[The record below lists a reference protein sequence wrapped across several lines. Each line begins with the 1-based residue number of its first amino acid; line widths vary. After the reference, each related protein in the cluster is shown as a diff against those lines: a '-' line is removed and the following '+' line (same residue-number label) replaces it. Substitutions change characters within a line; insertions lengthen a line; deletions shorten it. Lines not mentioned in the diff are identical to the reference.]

1 MRKGFYYGVRLLLL
15 FLIVASLTPS
25 TMGAQTNGLIIM
37 ITDFGFKDFY
47 VGAMK
52 GAMYQVFPQAKI
64 DEISH
69 KISKFDIKEGAYTLA
84 KAAPE
89 FPLGTV
95 FVGVIDPGV
104 GTQRKPIVMK
114 TKSGNY
120 FVAPDNGLL
129 TLIGDSMGVAEVR
142 EITNR
147 DIMRQAVQSSTFH
160 GRDIFGPTAAHLAK
174 GFAFEK
180 VGPVLKEYVQLPIS
194 FAKIGDSAIIGQ
206 IDVIDEYGNTITNIR
221 PDLFEELEIQGGQTL
236 EIEFGNQQKIRCKY
250 VKAYGDV
257 PVGDYV
263 GLFGSGGVFEVAINQ
278 GNLAEE
284 LKLDATGK
292 CIVRKV
298 AYSDRNAEK

>member
-1 MRKGFYYGVRLLLL
+1 MKKYFCSGVRLLSL
-15 FLIVASLTPS
+15 FLMITSLTPT

-37 ITDFGFKDFY
+37 ITDFGAKDFY

-52 GAMYQVFPQAKI
+52 GAMYKVFLQAKI

-69 KISKFDIKEGAYTLA
+69 GVSKFDIKEGAYTLA

-89 FPLGTV
+89 FPTGTV

-104 GTQRKPIVMK
+104 GTQRKPIAMK
-114 TKSGNY
+114 TENGNY

-129 TLIGDSMGVAEVR
+129 TLIGGSMGVAEVR

-147 DIMRQAVQSSTFH
+147 DIMRQDVQSSTFH
-160 GRDIFGPTAAHLAK
+160 GRDIFGPAAAYLAK

-180 VGPVLKEYVQLPIS
+180 IGPVLKEYVQLPIS
-194 FAKIGDSAIIGQ
+194 FAKIVDDAIVGQ
-206 IDVIDEYGNTITNIR
+206 IDVIDEYGNVITNIR
-221 PDLFEELEIQGGQTL
+221 PDLFEKLAILRGQT
-236 EIEFGNQQKIRCKY
+236 IEVEFSHQSSVSCTY
-250 VKAYGDV
+250 VKAYGDA
-257 PVGDYV
+257 PVGSGV

-284 LKLDATGK
+284 LKLEATGK

-298 AYSDRNAEK
+298 SD

>member
-1 MRKGFYYGVRLLLL
+1 MTKCFCYGVRLLLL
-15 FLIVASLTPS
+15 LLIVASLTPT
-25 TMGAQTNGLIIM
+25 TMGDQTNGLIIM

-52 GAMYQVFPQAKI
+52 GAIYKVFPQAKI

-69 KISKFDIKEGAYTLA
+69 KVSKFDIKEGAYTLA

-89 FPLGTV
+89 FPIGTV

-114 TKSGNY
+114 TKNGNY

-129 TLIGDSMGVAEVR
+129 TLIGETMDVVEVR
-142 EITNR
+142 EITNP
-147 DIMRQAVQSSTFH
+147 DVMRQDIQSSTFH

-180 VGPVLKEYVQLPIS
+180 VGPVLKEYVRLPIS
-194 FAKIGDSAIIGQ
+194 FAKVVEGTIVGQ
-206 IDVIDEYGNTITNIR
+206 IDVIDEYGNAITNIR
-221 PDLFEELEIQGGQTL
+221 PALFEELGIQGGKT
-236 EIEFGNQQKIRCKY
+236 IEVEFSTQQKIRCKY

-263 GLFGSGGVFEVAINQ
+263 GLFGSSGVFEVAINQ
-278 GNLAEE
+278 GDLAKQ
-284 LKLDATGK
+284 LKLETSEEI
-292 CIVRKV
+292 IVHKV
-298 AYSDRNAEK
+298 SD

>member
-1 MRKGFYYGVRLLLL
+1 MRKCFCYGVRLLLM
-15 FLIVASLTPS
+15 FLIVTSLTPT

-52 GAMYQVFPQAKI
+52 GAMYKVFPQAKI

-69 KISKFDIKEGAYTLA
+69 GVSKFDIKEGAYTLA

-89 FPLGTV
+89 FPTGTV

-104 GTQRKPIVMK
+104 GTQRKPIAMK
-114 TKSGNY
+114 TKNGNY

-129 TLIGDSMGVAEVR
+129 TLIDGSMGVAEVR

-147 DIMRQAVQSSTFH
+147 DVMRQDVQSSTFH
-160 GRDIFGPTAAHLAK
+160 GRDIFGPAAAHLAK

-180 VGPVLKEYVQLPIS
+180 IGPVLKEYVQLPIS
-194 FAKIGDSAIIGQ
+194 FAKIVDDTIVGQ
-206 IDVIDEYGNTITNIR
+206 IDVIDEYGNVITNIR
-221 PDLFEELEIQGGQTL
+221 PDLFEGLGIQGDQTL
-236 EIEFGNQQKIRCKY
+236 EIEFNHQRKIRCKY

-257 PVGDYV
+257 PVGSGV

-278 GNLAEE
+278 GNLAED
-284 LKLDATGK
+284 LKLEATGK
-292 CIVRKV
+292 CIVRKE
-298 AYSDRNAEK
+298 SD

>member
-1 MRKGFYYGVRLLLL
+1 MRKCFCYGARLLFL
-15 FLIVASLTPS
+15 FLIVTSLTPT

-37 ITDFGFKDFY
+37 ITDFGAKDFY
-47 VGAMK
+47 IGAMK
-52 GAMYQVFPQAKI
+52 GAMYKVFPQAKI

-69 KISKFDIKEGAYTLA
+69 EVSKFDIKEGAYTLA

-104 GTQRKPIVMK
+104 GTQRKPIVMR
-114 TKSGNY
+114 TKDGNY

-129 TLIGDSMGVAEVR
+129 TLISGSMGVAEVR

-147 DIMRQAVQSSTFH
+147 DVMRKDVQSSTFH
-160 GRDIFGPTAAHLAK
+160 GRDIFGPAAAHLAK

-194 FAKIGDSAIIGQ
+194 FAKVVNDAIVGQ
-206 IDVIDEYGNTITNIR
+206 IDVIDEYGNVITNIR
-221 PDLFEELEIQGGQTL
+221 PDLFEGLDIQGGQTI
-236 EIEFGNQQKIRCKY
+236 EIEFSNQRKIRCKY

-257 PVGDYV
+257 PAGDYV
-263 GLFGSGGVFEVAINQ
+263 GLFGSGGVFEAAINQ
-278 GNLAEE
+278 GNLAEH
-284 LKLDATGK
+284 LKLGTAVELT
-292 CIVRKV
+292 VRKV
-298 AYSDRNAEK
+298 SN

>member
-1 MRKGFYYGVRLLLL
+1 MKKCFCYGVRLLLL
-15 FLIVASLTPS
+15 LLIVASLTPA

-52 GAMYQVFPQAKI
+52 GAMYKVFPQAKI

-69 KISKFDIKEGAYTLA
+69 EVSKFDIKEGAYTFA

-89 FPLGTV
+89 FPIGTV

-104 GTQRKPIVMK
+104 GTQRKSIVMK
-114 TKSGNY
+114 TENGNY

-129 TLIGDSMGVAEVR
+129 TLIGETMGVAEVR

-147 DIMRQAVQSSTFH
+147 DVMRQDIQSSTFH

-174 GFAFEK
+174 GFDFEK
-180 VGPVLKEYVQLPIS
+180 VGPVLKEYVRLPIS
-194 FAKIGDSAIIGQ
+194 FAKVVDDAIVGQ
-206 IDVIDEYGNTITNIR
+206 IDVIDEYGNAIMNIR
-221 PDLFEELEIQGGQTL
+221 PDLFERLGIQGGQTI
-236 EIEFGNQQKIRCKY
+236 EIEFGNQQKMRCKY

-257 PVGDYV
+257 PVGHYV

-278 GNLAEE
+278 GNLAKKLRLAVSEE
-284 LKLDATGK
+284 

-298 AYSDRNAEK
+298 LD

>member
-1 MRKGFYYGVRLLLL
+1 MRKCFCYGVRLLFM
-15 FLIVASLTPS
+15 FLIIASLTRP

-37 ITDFGFKDFY
+37 ITDFGVKDFY

-52 GAMYQVFPQAKI
+52 GAMYKVFLQAKI

-69 KISKFDIKEGAYTLA
+69 GVSKFDIKEGAYTLA

-89 FPLGTV
+89 FPTGTV

-114 TKSGNY
+114 TENGNY

-147 DIMRQAVQSSTFH
+147 DVMRQDVQSSTFH
-160 GRDIFGPTAAHLAK
+160 GRDIFGPAAAHLAS

-180 VGPVLKEYVQLPIS
+180 IGPVLTEYVQLPIS
-194 FAKIGDSAIIGQ
+194 FAKIDNGKIVGQ
-206 IDVIDEYGNTITNIR
+206 IDVIDEYGNVITNIR
-221 PDLFEELEIQGGQTL
+221 PDLFEKLGIQRGHALEV
-236 EIEFGNQQKIRCKY
+236 EFSHQKSVLCKY
-250 VKAYGDV
+250 VKAYGDA
-257 PVGDYV
+257 PVGSGV
-263 GLFGSGGVFEVAINQ
+263 GLFGSGGVFEIAINQ
-278 GNLAEE
+278 GNLADE
-284 LKLDATGK
+284 LNLAGTEK
-292 CIVRKV
+292 CTVRKQP
-298 AYSDRNAEK
+298 D

>member
-1 MRKGFYYGVRLLLL
+1 MKKCFCYGVRLLLL
-15 FLIVASLTPS
+15 LLIVVGLTPV

-52 GAMYQVFPQAKI
+52 GAMYKVFPQAKI

-69 KISKFDIKEGAYTLA
+69 GVSKFDIKEGAYTLA

-89 FPLGTV
+89 FPTGTV

-104 GTQRKPIVMK
+104 GTQRKPIAMK
-114 TKSGNY
+114 TKNENY
-120 FVAPDNGLL
+120 FIAPDNGLL
-129 TLIGDSMGVAEVR
+129 TLIGETMGVVEVR

-147 DIMRQAVQSSTFH
+147 DVMRQDVQSSTFH
-160 GRDIFGPTAAHLAK
+160 GRDIFGPAAAHLAK
-174 GFAFEK
+174 GFAFDK
-180 VGPVLKEYVQLPIS
+180 IGPVWQEYVQLPIS
-194 FAKIGDSAIIGQ
+194 FAKIVDDAIVGQ
-206 IDVIDEYGNTITNIR
+206 IEVIDEYGNVITNIR
-221 PDLFEELEIQGGQTL
+221 PDLFRKLGIQGGQT
-236 EIEFGNQQKIRCKY
+236 IEVEFSHDRSVVCQY

-278 GNLAEE
+278 GDLAKQLLLE
-284 LKLDATGK
+284 ASAA
-292 CIVRKV
+292 IMVRKV
-298 AYSDRNAEK
+298 SD

>member
-1 MRKGFYYGVRLLLL
+1 MRKCFCYGVRLLLL
-15 FLIVASLTPS
+15 FLIIASLTPS

-52 GAMYQVFPQAKI
+52 GAMYKVFPQAKI

-69 KISKFDIKEGAYTLA
+69 GVSKFDIKEGAYTLA

-104 GTQRKPIVMK
+104 GTQRKPIAMK
-114 TKSGNY
+114 TKNGNC

-129 TLIGDSMGVAEVR
+129 TLIGASMGVAEVR

-147 DIMRQAVQSSTFH
+147 DVMRQDVQSSTFH
-160 GRDIFGPTAAHLAK
+160 GRDIFGPAAAHLAK

-180 VGPVLKEYVQLPIS
+180 IGPVLKEYVQLPIS
-194 FAKIGDSAIIGQ
+194 FAKIVDDAIVGQ
-206 IDVIDEYGNTITNIR
+206 IDVIDEYGNVITNIR
-221 PDLFEELEIQGGQTL
+221 PDLFEALGIQGGKTI
-236 EIEFGNQQKIRCKY
+236 EIEFSNRQKVLCKY
-250 VKAYGDV
+250 VKAYGDA
-257 PVGDYV
+257 PVGSGV

-278 GNLAEE
+278 GNLAEK

-292 CIVRKV
+292 CIVRKE
-298 AYSDRNAEK
+298 SD

>member
-1 MRKGFYYGVRLLLL
+1 MRKCFCYGVRLLLM
-15 FLIVASLTPS
+15 FLIVTSLTPT

-52 GAMYQVFPQAKI
+52 GAMYKVFPQAKI

-69 KISKFDIKEGAYTLA
+69 GVSKFDIKEGAYTLA

-89 FPLGTV
+89 FPTGTV

-104 GTQRKPIVMK
+104 GTQRKPIAMK
-114 TKSGNY
+114 TKNGNY

-129 TLIGDSMGVAEVR
+129 TLIDGSMGVAEVR

-147 DIMRQAVQSSTFH
+147 DVMRQDVQSSTFH
-160 GRDIFGPTAAHLAK
+160 GRDIFGPAAAHLAK

-180 VGPVLKEYVQLPIS
+180 IGPVLKEYVQLPIS
-194 FAKIGDSAIIGQ
+194 FAKIVDDTIVGQ
-206 IDVIDEYGNTITNIR
+206 IDVIDEYGNVITNIR
-221 PDLFEELEIQGGQTL
+221 PDLFEALGIQGGKTI
-236 EIEFGNQQKIRCKY
+236 EIEFSNRKKVLCKY

-257 PVGDYV
+257 PVGSGA

-278 GNLAEE
+278 GNLAED
-284 LKLDATGK
+284 LKLEATGK
-292 CIVRKV
+292 CIVRKE
-298 AYSDRNAEK
+298 SD

>member
-1 MRKGFYYGVRLLLL
+1 MIRKCFCYGVRLLLL
-15 FLIVASLTPS
+15 FLMVISLATS
-25 TMGAQTNGLIIM
+25 TIGAQPNGLIIM
-37 ITDFGFKDFY
+37 ITDFGVKDFY

-52 GAMYQVFPQAKI
+52 GAMYQAFPQAKI

-69 KISKFDIKEGAYTLA
+69 GVSKFNIKEGAYTLA

-89 FPLGTV
+89 FPTGTV

-104 GTQRKPIVMK
+104 GTQRKPIAMK
-114 TKSGNY
+114 TKNGNY

-129 TLIGDSMGVAEVR
+129 TLIGGLMGVAEVR

-147 DIMRQAVQSSTFH
+147 AIMRQDVQSSTFH
-160 GRDIFGPTAAHLAK
+160 GRDIFGPAAAHLAK

-180 VGPVLKEYVQLPIS
+180 IGPVLEEYARLPIS
-194 FAKIGDSAIIGQ
+194 FAKIVDNAIVGQ
-206 IDVIDEYGNTITNIR
+206 IDVIDEYGNVITNIR
-221 PDLFEELEIQGGQTL
+221 PDLFKKLGIQDRQTL
-236 EIEFGNQQKIRCKY
+236 EVEFGDRQKIRCKY

-278 GNLAEE
+278 GNLAEQ
-284 LKLDATGK
+284 LKLGVSAE
-292 CIVRKV
+292 CIVRKI
-298 AYSDRNAEK
+298 SD

>member
-1 MRKGFYYGVRLLLL
+1 MRKCFCYGVRLLLL
-15 FLIVASLTPS
+15 FLIVTSLTL
-25 TMGAQTNGLIIM
+25 TTVGAQTNGLIIM

-47 VGAMK
+47 AGAMK
-52 GAMYQVFPQAKI
+52 GAMYKVFPQAKI

-69 KISKFDIKEGAYTLA
+69 EVSKFDIKEGAYTLA
-84 KAAPE
+84 KAALE
-89 FPLGTV
+89 FPPGTV

-114 TKSGNY
+114 TKNGNY

-129 TLIGDSMGVAEVR
+129 TLIAKTMGVAEVR
-142 EITNR
+142 EIANR
-147 DIMRQAVQSSTFH
+147 EVMRQNVQSNTFH

-194 FAKIGDSAIIGQ
+194 FAKVVNDAIIGQ
-206 IDVIDEYGNTITNIR
+206 IDVIDEYGNAITNIR
-221 PDLFEELEIQGGQTL
+221 PDLFEKLDIQGGQT
-236 EIEFGNQQKIRCKY
+236 IEVKFSAQRKIRSKY

-263 GLFGSGGVFEVAINQ
+263 GLFGSGGVFEVALNQ
-278 GNLAEE
+278 GDLAEQ
-284 LKLDATGK
+284 LKLEASEE

-298 AYSDRNAEK
+298 SD

>member
-1 MRKGFYYGVRLLLL
+1 MRKCFCYGVRLLFL
-15 FLIVASLTPS
+15 FLIITSWTPS
-25 TMGAQTNGLIIM
+25 TMGSQPNGLIIM
-37 ITDFGFKDFY
+37 ITDFGVKDFY

-52 GAMYQVFPQAKI
+52 GAMYKVFPQAKI

-69 KISKFDIKEGAYTLA
+69 GVSKFDIKEGAYTLA

-89 FPLGTV
+89 FPTGTV

-114 TKSGNY
+114 TENGNY

-147 DIMRQAVQSSTFH
+147 DVMRQDVQSSTFH
-160 GRDIFGPTAAHLAK
+160 GRDIFGPAAAHLAT

-194 FAKIGDSAIIGQ
+194 FAKMVDGTIVGQ
-206 IDVIDEYGNTITNIR
+206 IDVIDKYGNVITNIR
-221 PDLFEELEIQGGQTL
+221 PNLFEKLGIQRGQTF
-236 EIEFGNQQKIRCKY
+236 EVEFSHQKSVSCKY
-250 VKAYGDV
+250 VKAYGDA
-257 PVGDYV
+257 PVGSGV

-278 GNLAEE
+278 GNLAEH
-284 LKLDATGK
+284 LKLAGTEK
-292 CIVRKV
+292 CIVRK
-298 AYSDRNAEK
+298 DLD

>member
-1 MRKGFYYGVRLLLL
+1 MRKCFCYGVRLLLM
-15 FLIVASLTPS
+15 FLIVTSLTPT

-52 GAMYQVFPQAKI
+52 GAMYKVFPQAKI

-69 KISKFDIKEGAYTLA
+69 GVSKFDIKEGAYTLA

-89 FPLGTV
+89 FPTGTV

-104 GTQRKPIVMK
+104 GTQRKPIAMK
-114 TKSGNY
+114 TKNGNY

-129 TLIGDSMGVAEVR
+129 TLIDGSMGVAEVR

-147 DIMRQAVQSSTFH
+147 DVMRQDVQSSTFH
-160 GRDIFGPTAAHLAK
+160 GRDIFGPAAAHLAK

-180 VGPVLKEYVQLPIS
+180 IGPVLKEYVQLPIS
-194 FAKIGDSAIIGQ
+194 FAKIVDDAIVGQ
-206 IDVIDEYGNTITNIR
+206 IDVIDEYGNVITNIR
-221 PDLFEELEIQGGQTL
+221 PDLFEGLGIQDDQTL
-236 EIEFGNQQKIRCKY
+236 EIEFNHQRKIRCKY

-257 PVGDYV
+257 PVGSGV

-278 GNLAEE
+278 GNLAED
-284 LKLDATGK
+284 LKLEATGK
-292 CIVRKV
+292 CIVRKE
-298 AYSDRNAEK
+298 SD

>member
-1 MRKGFYYGVRLLLL
+1 MRKCFCYGVRLLLL
-15 FLIVASLTPS
+15 FLIVASLTPL
-25 TMGAQTNGLIIM
+25 TMGAETNGLVIM

-52 GAMYQVFPQAKI
+52 GAMYKVFPQAKI

-69 KISKFDIKEGAYTLA
+69 AVSKFDVKEGAYTLA

-89 FPLGTV
+89 FPPGTV

-114 TKSGNY
+114 TKNGNY

-129 TLIGDSMGVAEVR
+129 TLIGKAMGVAEVR
-142 EITNR
+142 EITHPEV
-147 DIMRQAVQSSTFH
+147 MRGAALASSFH

-180 VGPVLKEYVQLPIS
+180 VGPVLKEHVQLPIS
-194 FAKIGDSAIIGQ
+194 FAKLVDGAIVGQ
-206 IDVIDEYGNTITNIR
+206 IDVIDEYGNAITNIR
-221 PDLFEELEIQGGQTL
+221 PDLFERLGIQGEQT
-236 EIEFGNQQKIRCKY
+236 IEVEFSPQQKIRCKY

-278 GNLAEE
+278 GNLAKQ
-284 LKLDATGK
+284 LKLETSEEI
-292 CIVRKV
+292 IVQKT
-298 AYSDRNAEK
+298 SD

>member
-1 MRKGFYYGVRLLLL
+1 MRKCFCYGVRLLLM
-15 FLIVASLTPS
+15 FLIVTSLTPT

-52 GAMYQVFPQAKI
+52 GAMYKVFPQAKI

-69 KISKFDIKEGAYTLA
+69 GVSKFDIKEGAYTLA

-89 FPLGTV
+89 FPTGTV

-104 GTQRKPIVMK
+104 GTQRKPIAMK
-114 TKSGNY
+114 TKNGNY

-129 TLIGDSMGVAEVR
+129 TLIDGSMGVAEVR

-147 DIMRQAVQSSTFH
+147 DVMRQDVQSSTFH
-160 GRDIFGPTAAHLAK
+160 GRDIFGPAAAHLAK

-180 VGPVLKEYVQLPIS
+180 IGPVLKEYVQLPIS
-194 FAKIGDSAIIGQ
+194 FAKIVDDTIVGQ
-206 IDVIDEYGNTITNIR
+206 IDVIDEYGNVITNIR
-221 PDLFEELEIQGGQTL
+221 PDLFEGLGIQDDQTL
-236 EIEFGNQQKIRCKY
+236 EIEFNHQRKIRCKY

-257 PVGDYV
+257 PVGSGV

-278 GNLAEE
+278 GNLAED
-284 LKLDATGK
+284 LKLEATGK
-292 CIVRKV
+292 CIVRKE
-298 AYSDRNAEK
+298 SD